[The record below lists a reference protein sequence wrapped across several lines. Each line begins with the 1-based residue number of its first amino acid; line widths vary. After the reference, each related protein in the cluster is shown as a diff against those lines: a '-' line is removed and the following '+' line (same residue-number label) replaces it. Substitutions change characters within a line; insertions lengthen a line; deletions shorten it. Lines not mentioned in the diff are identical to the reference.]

1 METAMPLSD
10 QVLGREAE
18 ALRSIIEMLPTGI
31 VLIDAEGNLLF
42 HNRAARE
49 ILGAEDAERGG
60 PSEWTSAFGWY
71 LPDKTTLLFP
81 EELPMVRALRGESIY
96 DALLFVRNASRP
108 DGVWISA
115 TVRPLRDDRGRI
127 NSAVMMC
134 RESERRA
141 HVSAVPGSA
150 LASS

>member
-1 METAMPLSD
+1 METATERND
-10 QVLGREAE
+10 TVQKREGE

-31 VLIDAEGNLLF
+31 VVIDAEGQLLF

-71 LPDKTTLLFP
+71 LPDKTTLLSP

-96 DALLFVRNASRP
+96 DALLLVRNASRP
-108 DGVWISA
+108 DGVWISV
-115 TVRPLRDDRGRI
+115 TVRPY
-127 NSAVMMC
+127 A
-134 RESERRA
+134 RR
-141 HVSAVPGSA
+141 PRTN
-150 LASS
+150 